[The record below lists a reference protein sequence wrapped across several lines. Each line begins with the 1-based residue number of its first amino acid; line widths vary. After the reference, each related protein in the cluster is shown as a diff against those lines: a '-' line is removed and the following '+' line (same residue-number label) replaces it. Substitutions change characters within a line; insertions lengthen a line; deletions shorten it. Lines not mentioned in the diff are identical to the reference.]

1 VKHAA
6 VCLALAAP
14 GCLIPPA
21 DGAAIPEPLAEQ
33 TRAAASEPFVVWDGE
48 GHTGGAGWASCEK
61 QRENGCEA
69 RLEPSKGA
77 GRDGGLG
84 LAFTA
89 RGPEW
94 LGFGWNWFSWW
105 PASAGTDITEYKTL
119 SLWIKVAGEPGKTP
133 EPFTVRLGLGG
144 SALAGKDQTD
154 IVALVDFEPAFADGG
169 WHEVRLPL
177 SAMLRG
183 KGERFDTQR
192 AWSFTLGAWNQGE
205 REYRVFVDEIRFL

>member
-1 VKHAA
+1 VKRTTL
-6 VCLALAAP
+6 CLALAAP
-14 GCLIPPA
+14 ACLVPPPH
-21 DGAAIPEPLAEQ
+21 GAETPSAQQER
-33 TRAAASEPFVVWDGE
+33 TSSDAAAPFVVWDGE
-48 GHTGGAGWASCEK
+48 GHAGGSGWASCEK

-69 RLEPSKGA
+69 RLEPSAGA
-77 GRDGGLG
+77 GRAGSVGLV
-84 LAFTA
+84 FTA

-94 LGFGWNWFSWW
+94 LGFGWNWFNWW
-105 PASAGTDITEYKTL
+105 PVTAGSDISGYKTL

-133 EPFTVRLGLGG
+133 EPFTLRFGLGG
-144 SALAGKDQTD
+144 SALGGKDQSD
-154 IVALVDFEPAFADGG
+154 AVALFDFEPAFADGG

-205 REYRVFVDEIRFL
+205 RAYRVFVDEIRFL